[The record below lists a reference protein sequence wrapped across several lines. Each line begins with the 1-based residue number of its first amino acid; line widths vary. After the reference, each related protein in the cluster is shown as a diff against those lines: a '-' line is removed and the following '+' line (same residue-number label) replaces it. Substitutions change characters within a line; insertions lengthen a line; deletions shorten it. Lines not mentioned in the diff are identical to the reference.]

1 MALDQGTTSSRA
13 ILFTRQGS
21 VVSSAQIPFSQ
32 YYPQPGWVEHD
43 PLELLDSQ
51 LRAAAQCV
59 AQSGVRPGQIAGV
72 GLANQRETALMWERE
87 TGKPVGRAIVWQCRR
102 TAAFCTQLRE
112 QGYTE
117 AIRARTGLLPDAYFS
132 GTKYRWLLEHTP
144 GARRRAERGELLC
157 GTVDS
162 WLLWNLTGG
171 KVHASDYS
179 NCCRTM
185 LFDIHRRCW
194 DETLCQLLDVP
205 MGWLPQPVE
214 NSGDLGTIA
223 SGVPHLQDLAGLP
236 IRGAAGDQQAALF
249 GQGCFQAGQLKTPT
263 GRAALP

>member
-1 MALDQGTTSSRA
+1 MTDYLLALDQGTTSSRA

-144 GARRRAERGELLC
+144 AP
-157 GTVDS
+157 
-162 WLLWNLTGG
+162 GG
-171 KVHASDYS
+171 GRS
-179 NCCRTM
+179 
-185 LFDIHRRCW
+185 
-194 DETLCQLLDVP
+194 
-205 MGWLPQPVE
+205 
-214 NSGDLGTIA
+214 
-223 SGVPHLQDLAGLP
+223 
-236 IRGAAGDQQAALF
+236 
-249 GQGCFQAGQLKTPT
+249 
-263 GRAALP
+263 GRAALRYGGQLAAVESHRGKGPCLGLLQLLPDHAL

>member
-1 MALDQGTTSSRA
+1 MTDYLLALDQGTTSSRA

-117 AIRARTGLLPDAYFS
+117 AIRCLLYTSDA
-132 GTKYRWLLEHTP
+132 
-144 GARRRAERGELLC
+144 A
-157 GTVDS
+157 
-162 WLLWNLTGG
+162 
-171 KVHASDYS
+171 
-179 NCCRTM
+179 
-185 LFDIHRRCW
+185 
-194 DETLCQLLDVP
+194 DE
-205 MGWLPQPVE
+205 
-214 NSGDLGTIA
+214 
-223 SGVPHLQDLAGLP
+223 
-236 IRGAAGDQQAALF
+236 
-249 GQGCFQAGQLKTPT
+249 
-263 GRAALP
+263 

>member
-1 MALDQGTTSSRA
+1 MLFRSDYLLALDQGTTSSRA

-112 QGYTE
+112 QVYTE

-132 GTKYRWLLEHTP
+132 VTKYRWLLEHTP

-157 GTVDS
+157 GTDRKSV
-162 WLLWNLTGG
+162 
-171 KVHASDYS
+171 V
-179 NCCRTM
+179 
-185 LFDIHRRCW
+185 
-194 DETLCQLLDVP
+194 
-205 MGWLPQPVE
+205 
-214 NSGDLGTIA
+214 
-223 SGVPHLQDLAGLP
+223 
-236 IRGAAGDQQAALF
+236 
-249 GQGCFQAGQLKTPT
+249 
-263 GRAALP
+263 

>member
-1 MALDQGTTSSRA
+1 M
-13 ILFTRQGS
+13 
-21 VVSSAQIPFSQ
+21 SSAQIPFSQ
-32 YYPQPGWVEHD
+32 YYPQPGWVGTILWSCWTASSGGG
-43 PLELLDSQ
+43 PMWPG
-51 LRAAAQCV
+51 
-59 AQSGVRPGQIAGV
+59 GVRPGQIAGV

-185 LFDIHRRCW
+185 IFDIHRRCW
-194 DETLCQLLDVP
+194 DETLSQLLDVP
-205 MGWLPQPVE
+205 MGW
-214 NSGDLGTIA
+214 
-223 SGVPHLQDLAGLP
+223 
-236 IRGAAGDQQAALF
+236 
-249 GQGCFQAGQLKTPT
+249 
-263 GRAALP
+263 

>member
-1 MALDQGTTSSRA
+1 MTDYLLALDQGTTSSRA

-144 GARRRAERGELLC
+144 GAR
-157 GTVDS
+157 
-162 WLLWNLTGG
+162 
-171 KVHASDYS
+171 
-179 NCCRTM
+179 
-185 LFDIHRRCW
+185 
-194 DETLCQLLDVP
+194 
-205 MGWLPQPVE
+205 
-214 NSGDLGTIA
+214 
-223 SGVPHLQDLAGLP
+223 
-236 IRGAAGDQQAALF
+236 
-249 GQGCFQAGQLKTPT
+249 
-263 GRAALP
+263 

>member
-1 MALDQGTTSSRA
+1 MTDYLLALDQGTTSSRA

-132 GTKYRWLLEHTP
+132 GTKYRWLLERYGLPDATAYSAQALYEKTLSDKKRSGDTISLVVP
-144 GARRRAERGELLC
+144 VAWGASQLVRIPVSELPAWIERG
-157 GTVDS
+157 
-162 WLLWNLTGG
+162 
-171 KVHASDYS
+171 
-179 NCCRTM
+179 
-185 LFDIHRRCW
+185 
-194 DETLCQLLDVP
+194 
-205 MGWLPQPVE
+205 
-214 NSGDLGTIA
+214 LG
-223 SGVPHLQDLAGLP
+223 L
-236 IRGAAGDQQAALF
+236 
-249 GQGCFQAGQLKTPT
+249 
-263 GRAALP
+263 

>member
-1 MALDQGTTSSRA
+1 MTDYLLALDQGTTSSRA

-117 AIRARTGLLPDAYFS
+117 AIRGPD
-132 GTKYRWLLEHTP
+132 
-144 GARRRAERGELLC
+144 RA
-157 GTVDS
+157 
-162 WLLWNLTGG
+162 
-171 KVHASDYS
+171 
-179 NCCRTM
+179 
-185 LFDIHRRCW
+185 
-194 DETLCQLLDVP
+194 
-205 MGWLPQPVE
+205 
-214 NSGDLGTIA
+214 
-223 SGVPHLQDLAGLP
+223 
-236 IRGAAGDQQAALF
+236 AAGRLFLRHQIPVAA
-249 GQGCFQAGQLKTPT
+249 GAHPRRPAAGGA
-263 GRAALP
+263 GRAALRYGGQLAAVESHRGKGPCLGLLQLLPDHAL